1 MTSQEL
7 TEKIKSV
14 ENEIAKCEEEIT
26 SYENNYQQSLSKLI
40 QEKEQL
46 LEERKR
52 VDRLITIKKYRMPFS
67 ILKIALTLL
76 FSLTLGGITI
86 AVPDLILKAPMG
98 IIWFIS
104 SLLGA
109 GIVISSINHIIKDHK
124 QMELASF
131 PTFAN
136 LYQSEDELTK
146 KINEQDEQI
155 EYQEE
160 CHDMMRPS
168 KDRIRYL
175 QKELKGYQ
183 SAFDQLMG
191 LVDSPSLEMEKPPMQ
206 KRRDS

>member
-7 TEKIKSV
+7 AEKIKILQS
-14 ENEIAKCEEEIT
+14 EIEACDKDMDT
-26 SYENNYQQSLSKLI
+26 YEGSYQQSLSGLI
-40 QEKEQL
+40 QEKEML

-52 VDRLITIKKYRMPFS
+52 VDQLIRIKKYRMPFS

-86 AVPDLILKAPMG
+86 ALPDVVMKAPMG
-98 IIWFIS
+98 IIWFFS

-124 QMELASF
+124 QMEIASF

-146 KINEQDEQI
+146 KINEHDEQI
-155 EYQEE
+155 EYREE
-160 CHDMMRPS
+160 CRDMMKPS
-168 KDRIRYL
+168 QEKKAYL
-175 QKELKGYQ
+175 QKELKKYQ
-183 SAFDQLMG
+183 SELDQLMG
-191 LVDSPSLEMEKPPMQ
+191 FDVRPSVELGKAPMQ